1 MAKVVKNV
9 VCTFCGSL
17 CDDLEIHI
25 ENDNITAVKKGCA
38 LSRTKYLNAR
48 EEVVPLV
55 EGKEASFSAALEA
68 AVEILAHARHLLVY
82 GLSSTCSEA
91 QAAAVALAETLGASI
106 DSTSSVCHG
115 PGTLAKQLVGIPTCT
130 LGEVKNRADVLVFW
144 GCNPVEAHP
153 RHFARYS
160 VLAKGLKVG
169 GRRERKVVVADVRKT
184 ATARGA
190 DLFLQLEPN
199 GDFEVLTA
207 LRALINGK
215 DIVGEGAGGLTRA
228 QLEECSRLLKEA
240 SYGVFFFGMGLTMS
254 RGTHYNVSQA
264 LALVRDL
271 NKYTR
276 YSVIPMR
283 GHGNVAGSENVLA
296 WQTGYPFAV
305 NFSRGYPRYNPGEF
319 TAVDLLRRGNVDAA
333 LVVAADPAATFPGR
347 AAAVL
352 GEIPTVVID
361 PHYSATAKLAR
372 VYLPSAAAG
381 IGAAGTV
388 YRMDMV
394 PLPVKKLLNLPYPSD
409 KEILDMLREGV
420 KKCSGSREA
429 GSTTRKMAGTG
440 K

>member
-1 MAKVVKNV
+1 
-9 VCTFCGSL
+9 
-17 CDDLEIHI
+17 
-25 ENDNITAVKKGCA
+25 
-38 LSRTKYLNAR
+38 
-48 EEVVPLV
+48 
-55 EGKEASFSAALEA
+55 
-68 AVEILAHARHLLVY
+68 
-82 GLSSTCSEA
+82 
-91 QAAAVALAETLGASI
+91 
-106 DSTSSVCHG
+106 
-115 PGTLAKQLVGIPTCT
+115 
-130 LGEVKNRADVLVFW
+130 
-144 GCNPVEAHP
+144 
-153 RHFARYS
+153 
-160 VLAKGLKVG
+160 
-169 GRRERKVVVADVRKT
+169 
-184 ATARGA
+184 
-190 DLFLQLEPN
+190 
-199 GDFEVLTA
+199 
-207 LRALINGK
+207 
-215 DIVGEGAGGLTRA
+215 
-228 QLEECSRLLKEA
+228 
-240 SYGVFFFGMGLTMS
+240 
-254 RGTHYNVSQA
+254 
-264 LALVRDL
+264 L

-319 TAVDLLRRGNVDAA
+319 TAVDLLRRGDVDAA

>member
-1 MAKVVKNV
+1 MIKVKNV

-17 CDDLEIHI
+17 CDDIEVEIEANSI
-25 ENDNITAVKKGCA
+25 IAVKGGCA
-38 LSRTKYLNAR
+38 LSRNKFLHAR

-55 EGKEASFSAALEA
+55 EGKEASFPSALAA
-68 AVEILAHARHLLVY
+68 AVEILAGARHPLIY
-82 GLSSTCSEA
+82 GLSSTSSEA
-91 QAAAVALAETLGASI
+91 QAAAVALAEAMGASI

-130 LGEVKNRADVLVFW
+130 LGEVKNRADVVVFW

-160 VLAKGLKVG
+160 VQARGLNVA
-169 GRRERKVVVADVRKT
+169 GRKERQVVVADVRKT
-184 ATARGA
+184 ATARVA
-190 DLFLQLEPN
+190 ELFLQIVPN

-207 LRALINGK
+207 LRALVNGK
-215 DIVGEGAGGLTRA
+215 DFAGEGAGGLSRA
-228 QLEECSRLLKEA
+228 ELEKCSRILRQA
-240 SYGVFFFGMGLTMS
+240 RYGVFFFGMGLTMS
-254 RGTHYNVSQA
+254 RGSHYNVSQA

-271 NKYTR
+271 NQYTR
-276 YSVIPMR
+276 FSVIPMR

-319 TAVDLLRRGNVDAA
+319 TAVDLLRRREVDAA
-333 LVVAADPAATFPGR
+333 LVVAADPAATLPGL

-352 GEIPTVVID
+352 ERIPTVVID

-381 IGAAGTV
+381 IGAAGTA

-394 PLPVKKLLNLPYPSD
+394 PLPLKKLITVPYPSD
-409 KEILDMLREGV
+409 KEILARLREGV
-420 KKCSGSREA
+420 ERCSGSKGA
-429 GSTTRKMAGTG
+429 GSMTREMAGTVR
-440 K
+440 